1 MMSLTC
7 KTGIK
12 AVIYLASKR
21 DSGEKS
27 GTKEIADFI
36 AASEHTVGKVL
47 QVLVKKNLIKSTKG
61 PSGGFYISGT
71 QYKKPIIRII
81 EAIDGPEIFKE
92 CGLGLKKCSSVYP
105 CPIHDDFKDIRDRF
119 ESMCR
124 KKTLDDLCGP
134 MNIGL
139 TYLTI

>member
-7 KTGIK
+7 QTAIK

-27 GTKEIADFI
+27 SIKEIATFI
-36 AASEHTVGKVL
+36 AASEHSVGKLL
-47 QVLVKKNLIKSTKG
+47 QTLVKKQIIKSTKG
-61 PSGGFYISGT
+61 PAGGFYISAT
-71 QYKKPIIRII
+71 QYKKPMIRII
-81 EAIDGPEIFKE
+81 EAIDGPDVFKE
-92 CGLGLKKCSSVYP
+92 CGLGLKKCSSDHP
-105 CPIHDDFKDIRDRF
+105 CPIHDDFKEIRDRF
-119 ESMCR
+119 EAMCR

-139 TYLTI
+139 TYLTV